1 MRNVRQAQMYDKQQY
16 SLTEPFYLKNERR
29 NVSMDKVQLEER
41 VKELNQLLHDTG
53 YAYYVLD
60 KPLVPDA
67 VYDQYLQ
74 ELIDIESEF
83 PDLIYPDSPTQR
95 VGGTI
100 LQGFNKVAHTH
111 PMLSLSNAF
120 GREDLDD
127 FDRRIRAS
135 IGDDFSYVCELKID
149 GLAISLT
156 YENGVFVR
164 GATRGDGRVG
174 EDITENLKTIRSIPL
189 RLKKPVTIELR
200 GEAYMPKKSFIALNE
215 FRVEQEEEKFA
226 NPRNAAAGSLRQ
238 LDPKIAA
245 SRNLA
250 IFVYGIGGDGEAYQL
265 DSHAEALDYL
275 DELGFQTN
283 NERKTCHSIDEVQ
296 AYIEKW
302 TTKRPDLA
310 YEIDGIV
317 IKVNRYVHQQEL
329 GFTAKSPRW
338 ATAYKFPAEE
348 VVTTLLDIELT
359 VGRTGAL
366 TPTAILEPVKVAG
379 TTVGR
384 ASLHN
389 EDLIRDKD
397 IRIGDTVIIRKAG
410 DIIPEVVAV
419 VMEARKEDLPVYKM
433 PTHCPVCESEL
444 VRIEGEVALRCVNPQ
459 CPAQITEGLIHFVS
473 RNAMNIDGLGEKVV
487 EQLFREGLIHDVSD
501 LFTLTKDQLIQLD
514 RMGDKSATN
523 LVAAIEASKQ
533 NSMERVLFGL
543 GIRHVGEKAAKILSE
558 ELGDMKTLAQAT
570 PEQLIT
576 IHEIGDKMA
585 DSVVRY
591 FDNEEVQEL
600 IKRLEDLGVNLSYTG
615 KKVDLSN
622 LNHVL
627 TGKTVVL
634 TGKLEQ
640 LTRQEAKEK
649 IELVGGTVAG
659 SVSKKTDIV
668 IAGEDAGSKLDKAQ
682 TLGIPVWDENR
693 LIEELN

>member
-1 MRNVRQAQMYDKQQY
+1 
-16 SLTEPFYLKNERR
+16 
-29 NVSMDKVQLEER
+29 MDRVQLEQR

-60 KPLVPDA
+60 QPLVPDA

-74 ELIDIESEF
+74 ELMAIESEF

-100 LQGFNKVAHTH
+100 LQGFHKVSHTY

-120 GREDLDD
+120 GRDDLDD
-127 FDRRIRAS
+127 FDRRIRAN

-149 GLAISLT
+149 GLAISLS
-156 YENGVFVR
+156 YEDGVFVR
-164 GATRGDGRVG
+164 GATRGDGRIG

-189 RLKKPVTIELR
+189 RLKKPITLEVR
-200 GEAYMPKKSFIALNE
+200 GEAYMPKKSFNSLNE
-215 FRVEQEEEKFA
+215 FRVANEEEKFA

-265 DSHAEALDYL
+265 DGHAQALDYL
-275 DELGFQTN
+275 DDLGFQTN
-283 NERKTCHSIDEVQ
+283 KERQSCQSIDEVQ

-302 TTKRPDLA
+302 TADRPNLP

-317 IKVNRYVHQQEL
+317 IKINRYVHQQDL

-348 VVTTLLDIELT
+348 VVTTLLNIELT

-366 TPTAILEPVKVAG
+366 TPTAILQPVQVAG

-389 EDLIRDKD
+389 EDVIREKD
-397 IRIGDTVIIRKAG
+397 VRIGDTVIIRKAG

-419 VMEARKEDLPVYKM
+419 VLGERKEDSTAYKM

-501 LFTLTKDQLIQLD
+501 MFTLTKDQLIQLD

-523 LVAAIEASKQ
+523 LITAIEASKQ

-543 GIRHVGEKAAKILSE
+543 GIRHVGEKAAKILAE
-558 ELGDMKTLAQAT
+558 EFEDMKTLAQAT
-570 PEQLIT
+570 PEQLVAV
-576 IHEIGDKMA
+576 HEIGDKMA
-585 DSVVRY
+585 DSVISY
-591 FDNEEVQEL
+591 FDNEKVKDL
-600 IKRLEDLGVNLSYTG
+600 IERLDDLGVNLSYTG

-622 LNHVL
+622 LDHVL

-649 IELVGGTVAG
+649 IEQVGGTVSG

-668 IAGEDAGSKLDKAQ
+668 IAGEDAGSKLDKAN

-693 LIEELN
+693 LIEELNQ